1 MKNPAI
7 LVSLNGWADTLFE
20 SPYLYIAIGG
30 IIIVISICILWC
42 WLRKPKA
49 LTLSA
54 RASHKN
60 KPNETPAS
68 FSENLPTEAC
78 IENYARRVAE
88 KVLSLDG
95 KTKSVLLAGA
105 GLESLPIT
113 ISVKA
118 AIQLVQTGKKC
129 ILIDLDTRRNAAAKV
144 FDIHSDDVKYPRP
157 KPIPTIIDNLSLWPA
172 EFFVRFARM
181 NLQHVVQS
189 SSRDYEI
196 VLVNAPYLDGHPDR
210 KLIVSCV
217 EYSLIFCRKPQ
228 QLERLTQLLNDGN
241 CKLLSPLPANQ

>member
-1 MKNPAI
+1 MKNATI

-20 SPYLYIAIGG
+20 SPSLYITIGG
-30 IIIVISICILWC
+30 GITVIFIYALWR

-49 LTLSA
+49 VSPLNPVSTKTQPSE
-54 RASHKN
+54 KTV
-60 KPNETPAS
+60 P
-68 FSENLPTEAC
+68 FSENLPTGAC
-78 IENYARRVAE
+78 IENYARRVADE
-88 KVLSLDG
+88 VLALDG
-95 KTKSVLLAGA
+95 KSKSVLLAGA

-118 AIQLVQTGKKC
+118 AIQLAQTGKKC

-189 SSRDYEI
+189 SKKDYEI
-196 VLVNAPYLDGHPDR
+196 VLINAPYLDGHPDR
-210 KLIVSCV
+210 KLITSCA
-217 EYSLIFCRKPQ
+217 EYGLIFCRKPQ
-228 QLERLTQLLNDGN
+228 QLERLTQLLDHGN
-241 CKLLSPLPANQ
+241 CKLLSPRPTNQ